1 MKTFKMSANSE
12 VKLNVKI
19 STEALVGTNVKLDS
33 KILKKSSTYNFS
45 TNLGNSTDIVNKKLN
60 VVTNCFVTDENID
73 PILENAV
80 FKITLK
86 DDENEQSYEG
96 KKLKIDDEFFIV
108 FTVVELV
115 KN

>member
-1 MKTFKMSANSE
+1 MKTFKMSTNSE

-33 KILKKSSTYNFS
+33 KIIKKSSTYNFS
-45 TNLGNSTDIVNKKLN
+45 ANLGNSSDIVNKKLN

-73 PILENAV
+73 PILENTV
-80 FKITLK
+80 FKINLK
-86 DDENEQSYEG
+86 DDENEQNYEG

-108 FTVVELV
+108 FDVIELI